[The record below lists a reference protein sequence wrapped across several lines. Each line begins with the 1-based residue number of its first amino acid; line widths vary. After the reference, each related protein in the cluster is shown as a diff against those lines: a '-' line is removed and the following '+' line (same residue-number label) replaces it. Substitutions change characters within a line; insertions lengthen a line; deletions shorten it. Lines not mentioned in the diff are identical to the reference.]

1 MTDRAKFFESLIAP
15 ALWVIG
21 VVSICI
27 FAHHDPAGFKADIP
41 QSAVLTMGEH
51 V

>member
-1 MTDRAKFFESLIAP
+1 MTHRAKFFESVIAP
-15 ALWVIG
+15 TLWVIG

-41 QSAVLTMGEH
+41 RSAALTMGNP